1 MIRLIVW
8 GIVAFIF
15 YIFFQMAKFFLNIGR
30 TINKVNQNTNQ
41 AAQQQPG
48 SERKNPANI
57 VEAEFVEIES
67 KINKKEEQV

>member
-1 MIRLIVW
+1 MLRLIVW

-41 AAQQQPG
+41 AAQQPR
-48 SERKNPANI
+48 SEKKNPANI